1 MSLSLYDIT
10 NGSSTPIQLI
20 GITSSQTASQ
30 PASGISSPTID
41 PTLQPYNFE
50 YGFSATISPD
60 KEYSIS
66 GSVNNGTGSTHF
78 SGNLGTAYYPIDAKV
93 GGTGIAFGKAA
104 TQEGILDSAFPMK
117 VTVKENDIGITIKHP
132 AILLS
137 NAESPET
144 NKETVLIDCLDSSD
158 VSRNKL
164 EVVDCADSRQGIRL
178 KTKRTVNDVDVENA
192 LYLSVDAEGNQKVNV
207 TNSPAFRN
215 GIGASNGV

>member
-1 MSLSLYDIT
+1 MSNDYGT
-10 NGSSTPIQLI
+10 
-20 GITSSQTASQ
+20 
-30 PASGISSPTID
+30 TII
-41 PTLQPYNFE
+41 N
-50 YGFSATISPD
+50 
-60 KEYSIS
+60 
-66 GSVNNGTGSTHF
+66 TH
-78 SGNLGTAYYPIDAKV
+78 LGTAYYPIDAKV

-117 VTVKENDIGITIKHP
+117 VTVKENDVGITIKHP

-137 NAESPET
+137 NAEPPET
-144 NKETVLIDCLDSSD
+144 NKEIVLIDCLDSNN

-164 EVVDCADSRQGIRL
+164 EVVDCADDRQGIRL
-178 KTKRTVNDVDVENA
+178 KTKRTVNDVDIENA